1 MLNRRNK
8 SVIPQH
14 EVLRTPEGWV
24 GQARDFVIQ
33 LERIH
38 DDIYRHFRKPRIE
51 DFDDALIAALR
62 EKLNEE

>member
-1 MLNRRNK
+1 MLNRKNR

-14 EVLRTPEGWV
+14 EVLRTPEGWT
-24 GQARDFVIQ
+24 GQSRDFVVQ

-38 DDIYRHFRKPRIE
+38 DDIYSRLRKLKIE
-51 DFDDALIAALR
+51 DFDDELIAALR